1 VGVDASR
8 HIPSQDFTPV
18 IDRALELPGFTVFD
32 AAQPKRTHLVGFG
45 HASVLA
51 SAGPVLDAISSGALK
66 HIFLV
71 GGCDGNE
78 PQRKYYQRL
87 HAEMPKETLVLTL
100 GCGKFRVL
108 GQEWGTLGD
117 TGLPRLLDMGQ
128 CNDAYSALVVAIE
141 LAKALKTDVSSLPL
155 SLDISW
161 FEQKAVAVL
170 LTLLALDVKHVRL
183 GPKLPAFL
191 TPEAVAL
198 LQEKFALIPAD
209 VAKPGNDMKQM
220 MAGV

>member
-1 VGVDASR
+1 VDASR
-8 HIPSQDFTPV
+8 HIPTQDFTPV
-18 IDRALELPGFTVFD
+18 IERALELPGFTSFD

-45 HASVLA
+45 HSSVLA
-51 SAGPVLDAISSGALK
+51 SAGPILDAISSGALK

-87 HAEMPKETLVLTL
+87 HAEMPKDTIVLTL

-108 GQEWGTLGD
+108 GQNWGTLGD

-128 CNDAYSALVVAIE
+128 CNDAYSALVVATE
-141 LAKALKTDVSSLPL
+141 LAKALKTDVNKLPL

-170 LTLLALDVKHVRL
+170 LTLLALGVKNIRL

-191 TPEAVAL
+191 TPDAVAM
-198 LQEKFALIPAD
+198 LQKEFSLIPAN
-209 VAKPGNDMKQM
+209 VHMPGEDMKHM
-220 MAGV
+220 MACN